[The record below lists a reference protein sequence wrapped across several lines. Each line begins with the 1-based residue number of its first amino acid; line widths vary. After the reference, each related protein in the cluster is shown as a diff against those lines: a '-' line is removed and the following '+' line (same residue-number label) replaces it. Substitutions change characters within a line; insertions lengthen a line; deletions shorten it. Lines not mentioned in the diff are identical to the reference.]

1 MSNVFK
7 GKSQNQQLSPFSLH
21 PFQWPTK
28 PFKQKNKMNTATIF
42 VGQSSLG
49 LIPNHFKNFAQGL
62 WSVVLS
68 KAFSAKTNRLSQFET
83 IKMFAGILLLQ
94 KF

>member
-7 GKSQNQQLSPFSLH
+7 GKSQNQQLSTFSLY
-21 PFQWPTK
+21 PFLWPTK
-28 PFKQKNKMNTATIF
+28 PFNTETIF